1 MAYPS
6 FDYEGGSQL
15 VAVDSICLG
24 VSRSEC
30 VGLLGING
38 AGKTTVFRMLTGD
51 ESMTSGTVEVSFS
64 VLITQPC
71 KRKSRR
77 RRVTKS
83 SLLKSHNFTTTTS

>member
-6 FDYEGGSQL
+6 FDEGGSQL
-15 VAVDSICLG
+15 VAVDSLCLG

-51 ESMTSGTVEVSFS
+51 EPMTSGTVEVSFS
-64 VLITQPC
+64 MLT
-71 KRKSRR
+71 
-77 RRVTKS
+77 
-83 SLLKSHNFTTTTS
+83 LLNLVELKAIVKEKLRWQNPLF